1 MDAKIARTN
10 LIADFR
16 FFSKLYATL
25 KTIQLYAV
33 DHPEIYKHINRDRLS
48 TLIFITGVKWKFT
61 RYEILNHEQQEQEI
75 KLNGLTASHVI
86 VDESYLWLNPG
97 KEQKKHCTDCGS
109 CANHCSE
116 SREHK
121 TSTEQLIKRHFTD
134 LISDFIR
141 NTRKIS

>member
-1 MDAKIARTN
+1 LT
-10 LIADFR
+10 
-16 FFSKLYATL
+16 KLYATL
-25 KTIQLYAV
+25 KTIQLYAIT
-33 DHPEIYKHINRDRLS
+33 HPEIYNSINRDRFSELVS
-48 TLIFITGVKWKFT
+48 ITAIRLKIA
-61 RYEILNHEQQEQEI
+61 RYEVIKPEKHEQEI

-97 KEQKKHCTDCGS
+97 KEQTENKHCAS
-109 CANHCSE
+109 CTSCTNHCSE
-116 SREHK
+116 SHEHK